1 MEPSIILSDIQKQ
14 YQSALSGYYADE
26 EIRQIFFLT
35 SEYLLNYSKIDTF
48 LKGNEAI
55 SSEIAEKYRGNLE
68 RLKNWEPVQ
77 YIFGHSWFY
86 GLKLIVDNRVLIPRQ
101 ETEEL
106 VQWIISSEADGGYD
120 LLDIGTGS
128 GCIAVA
134 LAVNKPQIRV
144 SACDISP
151 DALDIA
157 RKNALVHQITMN
169 CFIWD
174 ILDDLVPLPSKYR
187 VMVSNPPYVRL
198 QEKIMMK
205 RNVLDYEP
213 GLALFV
219 PDQDPLLYYKR
230 IALAARKYLLDGGSL
245 YLEINEIFPAEMVK
259 LLKNAGF
266 YGIEVRKDIN
276 GKSRMV
282 RARK

>member
-1 MEPSIILSDIQKQ
+1 MEPTIILSDIQKQ
-14 YQSALSGYYADE
+14 YQSGLSGYYADE

-48 LKGNEAI
+48 LKGNEPI
-55 SSEIAEKYRGNLE
+55 SAENAEKYQGILE

-77 YIFGHSWFY
+77 YIFGHAWFY
-86 GLKLIVDNRVLIPRQ
+86 GLNFKVDNRVLIPRQ

-106 VQWIISSEADGGYD
+106 VQWIICSEAGDGYD

-134 LAVNKPQIRV
+134 LAVNKPQARV
-144 SACDISP
+144 SACDVSP
-151 DALDIA
+151 DALDVA
-157 RKNALVHQITMN
+157 RNNALIHQIPVNFFT
-169 CFIWD
+169 WD
-174 ILDDLVPLPSKYR
+174 MLDDFVSLPSKYR
-187 VMVSNPPYVRL
+187 VMVSNPPYVRQ

-205 RNVLDYEP
+205 KNVLDYEP

-219 PDQDPLLYYKR
+219 PDQDPLLYYRR
-230 IALAARKYLLDGGSL
+230 IVLAARKFLLDGGVL
-245 YLEINEIFPAEMVK
+245 YLEINELFPAEMVK
-259 LLKNAGF
+259 LLKDAGF